1 MRPGTGSSGE
11 RPGPHVLGLSL
22 RALGLESTVMSPK
35 MKEIATSRIAEW
47 DMSTS
52 DQLASATTHA
62 LLGTEGARLYER
74 HSITPRRSIASR
86 PAMPCS
92 AAKRMNSV

>member
-11 RPGPHVLGLSL
+11 LPGSRFLGFSL
-22 RALGLESTVMSPK
+22 RNLGLESTVMSPK
-35 MKEIATSRIAEW
+35 MKEMATSRIAEW
-47 DMSTS
+47 DMSTN

-62 LLGTEGARLYER
+62 LLGTEGARLYDR
-74 HSITPRRSIASR
+74 HSITPRSSIASR

-92 AAKRMNSV
+92 AAKRVNSV